1 MTSGKVAAATGVSTD
16 TLRHYERLGLL
27 PPLPRAANGYRDYPP
42 ATVER
47 VGLIQGA
54 LAAGFT
60 LGELA
65 LVMAERS
72 RGGAPC
78 RKVRALVGSRLEDVR
93 AHVRELRR
101 VERTLSRLLEEWDTR
116 LAGVAD
122 GERAFLLESLPASG
136 LARRPAARPIG
147 RQRHR

>member
-1 MTSGKVAAATGVSTD
+1 VKSGEAATAAGVSAD
-16 TLRHYERLGLL
+16 TLRHYEKRGLL
-27 PPLPRAANGYRDYPP
+27 PAPPRTAGGYRDYPP

-47 VGLIQGA
+47 VRLIQGA

-78 RKVRALVGSRLEDVR
+78 RKVRALVGRRLEDVKTQT
-93 AHVRELRR
+93 RELRR
-101 VERTLSRLLEEWDTR
+101 LERSLSRLLAEWDAR

-122 GERAFLLESLPASG
+122 GGRAYLLESLPVSG
-136 LARRPAARPIG
+136 LASRRARRPIG
-147 RQRHR
+147 PSRDR